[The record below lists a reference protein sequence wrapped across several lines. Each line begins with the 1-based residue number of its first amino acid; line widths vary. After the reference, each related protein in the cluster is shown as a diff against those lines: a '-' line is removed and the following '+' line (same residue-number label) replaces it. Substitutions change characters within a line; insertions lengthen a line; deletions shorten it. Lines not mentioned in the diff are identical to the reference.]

1 MQNTANKTE
10 NVSLVLNIEEDIKI
24 PQDTVD
30 DRKNIIDTGN
40 SRKIRNYGR
49 PKLDLTIEEIK
60 LNQKI
65 R

>member
-40 SRKIRNYGR
+40 SRKIRNY
-49 PKLDLTIEEIK
+49 
-60 LNQKI
+60 
-65 R
+65 